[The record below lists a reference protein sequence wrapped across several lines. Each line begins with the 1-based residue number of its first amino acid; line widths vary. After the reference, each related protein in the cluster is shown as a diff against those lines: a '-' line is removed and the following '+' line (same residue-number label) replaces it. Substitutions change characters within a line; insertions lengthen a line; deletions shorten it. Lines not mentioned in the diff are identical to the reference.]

1 MLHWHFMPSTV
12 QQRERERERS
22 EPKKDKQKLQKE
34 KTRNLRGK
42 QGDRAIVQQRT
53 VKSLTKY
60 LLRRCTVRK
69 HFLQIIYRIR
79 KHTIHSRIR

>member
-12 QQRERERERS
+12 QQRERERS

-53 VKSLTKY
+53 VKSLTI
-60 LLRRCTVRK
+60 
-69 HFLQIIYRIR
+69 FA
-79 KHTIHSRIR
+79 